1 MKNSQGVGGGVKPTH
16 PTGRTSTVEP
26 GGFPSLWMGVY
37 LMMIPRFFAFNLCG
51 KIARKTMGS
60 GGSIFSDKPMEV
72 ENLSLKIW
80 MRHHCVAPHVACHP
94 QSSTQFVHLHFLVS
108 HILLPTPD
116 CPYFILEPSESH
128 WITFHW
134 TVDFHRHQFILTIDM
149 INHE

>member
-26 GGFPSLWMGVY
+26 CGFPSLWMGVY

-72 ENLSLKIW
+72 ENVSLKIW

-94 QSSTQFVHLHFLVS
+94 QS
-108 HILLPTPD
+108 
-116 CPYFILEPSESH
+116 
-128 WITFHW
+128 
-134 TVDFHRHQFILTIDM
+134 
-149 INHE
+149 